1 MDDRRGVIRFLV
13 WYLDGGDWNISIGYD
28 LRFAEKFGKEISI
41 RHDEQFL
48 TKGWARGGGL
58 KIEEDSRR
66 VLSSFEIIREVER
79 NFGILLFSYILF
91 LFIYFWDNVAS
102 FYFALGTKDNFKG

>member
-1 MDDRRGVIRFLV
+1 MERKSRLGMMSSFLRRVGLE
-13 WYLDGGDWNISIGYD
+13 G
-28 LRFAEKFGKEISI
+28 E
-41 RHDEQFL
+41 
-48 TKGWARGGGL
+48 GL

-66 VLSSFEIIREVER
+66 VLSSFEIIREVEG